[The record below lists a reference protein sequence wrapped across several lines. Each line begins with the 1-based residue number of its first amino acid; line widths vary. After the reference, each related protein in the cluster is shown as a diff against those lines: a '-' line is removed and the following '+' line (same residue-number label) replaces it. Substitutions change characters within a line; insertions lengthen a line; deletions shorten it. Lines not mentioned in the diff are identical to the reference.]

1 MNAQA
6 DDRHIQQAKMEGWLE
21 NKNMSLEVN
30 VYNVIAIAATEAL
43 VSWEDTV
50 IPEENPPISCK

>member
-1 MNAQA
+1 
-6 DDRHIQQAKMEGWLE
+6 MEGWLE

-43 VSWEDTV
+43 VSYSYSRGTKHPFAANNESV
-50 IPEENPPISCK
+50 